1 MTPEIVLRCGHTEKN
16 IQKSKK
22 IVKIF
27 SHSVI
32 ELSVETRL
40 YLLSSKEMGG
50 DLLIDMLIT

>member
-1 MTPEIVLRCGHTEKN
+1 MTPEIVLRCGHTEK
-16 IQKSKK
+16 KSKK
-22 IVKIF
+22 IVNIF
-27 SHSVI
+27 SDSVI

>member
-1 MTPEIVLRCGHTEKN
+1 MTPEIVLRCGHTEKS
-16 IQKSKK
+16 IQKWKK
-22 IVKIF
+22 IVNIF
-27 SHSVI
+27 SDSVI